1 MRAPSTLAFMLR
13 WALLETIAGVAGV
26 VAGIYLLLTK
36 DDTPAPSSIA
46 SQVSSPF
53 ADFAAYAPLVFLVMG
68 IALLVMGWN
77 KASNLRNGGN

>member
-1 MRAPSTLAFMLR
+1 MACGESSEGT
-13 WALLETIAGVAGV
+13 
-26 VAGIYLLLTK
+26 GIYLLLAK